1 MFLAVGAPYHTS
13 SFGGEMKPVFVLG
26 STLLLPSYVYQRSNI
41 SMCSMTMFPRD
52 PQVGVRCGL
61 SATVFPFLWPAFPIL
76 TVYRGLFTF
85 PGANVYV
92 QSHILEPAP
101 TTPHRV
107 FQKGRRIS
115 DTTNQG
121 NCGTLPSSGPI
132 GDI

>member
-61 SATVFPFLWPAFPIL
+61 SATVFHFCGLLFLSSLCTEVSLHSLVQMSMFSLIYWNLPPPPPQS
-76 TVYRGLFTF
+76 VSKGK
-85 PGANVYV
+85 AN
-92 QSHILEPAP
+92 L
-101 TTPHRV
+101 
-107 FQKGRRIS
+107 
-115 DTTNQG
+115 
-121 NCGTLPSSGPI
+121 
-132 GDI
+132 